1 MQRQLLVWP
10 SIALST
16 ALCCAGRGHAV
27 ATALRLL
34 PSPRRER
41 AMSGIAIALLGFAA
55 DAGADRAALP
65 DRALDAARRRGRL
78 HRYLS
83 GSVAFFGYMKTN
95 PYHQFAN
102 YTLSVIPLFILM
114 GALAE
119 RAGIATALFKAAERA
134 LGRFRGGLAMAV
146 IGACTAFGA
155 ICGSSVATTATFGRA
170 ALPELE
176 KYKYDGGFATGTI
189 AVGGTLGILIP
200 PSVILVVYAITTE
213 QNIAKLFQAA
223 LIPGLLAA
231 LFYCIT
237 IAIVVRR
244 NPALAPMSEKI
255 EVERAPRSFWPM
267 LVGAALLA
275 GIAAQWWRGVHR
287 VGQCADPRPSGR
299 ADHARRQDRH
309 AGDHDRHRRGRR
321 HLRRRLHADRGRCRR
336 RHRHAAGRPRAA
348 HARLA
353 RHRGGDPPDGRD
365 LRHDLHHPARR
376 RGVRRLPGA
385 VAAADGR
392 RPRRSAA
399 LGLSPYVVL
408 IAMLAFYILLGAV
421 MDELAMILLTLP
433 VFFPV
438 IQALDFGMPPDEVA
452 IWFGILVLIVVG
464 IGLTAPPIGL
474 NVFVISAMARNVP
487 ITATYRGVLPFIV
500 ADIIRLALCV
510 AFPALSLWLVRAL
523 N

>member
-1 MQRQLLVWP
+1 MSGVTVALIGFGLMLVLIALRCPIGLSMLLV
-10 SIALST
+10 
-16 ALCCAGRGHAV
+16 G
-27 ATALRLL
+27 
-34 PSPRRER
+34 
-41 AMSGIAIALLGFAA
+41 SGGYIV
-55 DAGADRAALP
+55 
-65 DRALDAARRRGRL
+65 L
-78 HRYLS
+78 HPS
-83 GSVAFFGYMKTN
+83 GSLAFFGYMKTN

-119 RAGIATALFKAAERA
+119 KSGIAKALFKSAEGA
-134 LGRFRGGLAMAV
+134 FGRFRGWLAMAV

-155 ICGSSVATTATFGRA
+155 ICGSAVATTATFGRA

-231 LFYCIT
+231 VFYCIT
-237 IAIVVRR
+237 IALMVRH
-244 NPALAPMSEKI
+244 NPALAPMTEKI
-255 EVERAPRSFWPM
+255 AVEKAPWSPLPLM
-267 LVGAALLA
+267 LGAALVA
-275 GIAAQWWRGVHR
+275 GIAAQWWRGRLEWDNALILGALAAPIMFVDR
-287 VGQCADPRPSGR
+287 TIMPAITIAIVVVGGIYGGVFTPTEGAAVGAIAMLIVGLAQRTLGWNDILDAIRQTAETSGMIFIILLG
-299 ADHARRQDRH
+299 AEVFGAFLALSKLPTIAAETIGG
-309 AGDHDRHRRGRR
+309 AGF
-321 HLRRRLHADRGRCRR
+321 
-336 RHRHAAGRPRAA
+336 
-348 HARLA
+348 
-353 RHRGGDPPDGRD
+353 
-365 LRHDLHHPARR
+365 
-376 RGVRRLPGA
+376 
-385 VAAADGR
+385 
-392 RPRRSAA
+392 
-399 LGLSPYVVL
+399 SPYAVL
-408 IAMLAFYILLGAV
+408 IAMMVFYILLGAV

-438 IQALDFGMPPDEVA
+438 VQALDFGMPPDEVA

-474 NVFVISAMARNVP
+474 CVFVISSLARHVP
-487 ITATYRGVLPFIV
+487 ITATYRGVLPFV
-500 ADIIRLALCV
+500 AADIVRLTLCI